1 MVIGKILLT
10 KNLADACAKYAGAC
24 GKKSILF
31 TKPVKNVNISELG
44 VYLSDDALHFLNGKI
59 RYKSPA
65 QAADAAK
72 RIVMKQFNLGYPQEC
87 NVLVEGTD
95 ILGVYKYKGE
105 ATSAPL
111 PFQASA
117 KPWKGERTIDVYHNH
132 PVAVPLSDGDIFD
145 LLHTKI
151 KSITAFNKNGEYSC
165 AEIIDIDKAYEGIN
179 SRIDGVFANNKLI
192 TNLADALQRRFL
204 NPKEYRI
211 FKIFDGDFGNIRY
224 NQCVENYNTIKDNLF
239 NTSPDKYGQIFN
251 EALSEILPAHGVKY
265 SCNMSL

>member
-1 MVIGKILLT
+1 MVIERTILT
-10 KNLADACAKYAGAC
+10 KNIAYACAKYAGAC
-24 GKKSILF
+24 GKKNILL
-31 TKPVKNVNISELG
+31 TKPIKNVNITELG

-59 RYKSPA
+59 RYKSPK
-65 QAADAAK
+65 QATAAAK
-72 RIVMKQFNLGYPQEC
+72 RIVMKQFKLNSPQEC
-87 NVLVEGTD
+87 NVLVEGKD
-95 ILGVYKYKGE
+95 ILGVYKGD
-105 ATSAPL
+105 AGSAPL
-111 PFQASA
+111 PFPMTA

-179 SRIDGVFANNKLI
+179 SGIDGVFANNKLI

-211 FKIFDGDFGNIRY
+211 FKIFDGNFGNIRY